1 VNPLNLIETEPGA
14 YSLTM
19 YTGQLPVDPVVH
31 ESGHVPNGP
40 FWDGVAEWLVRTRM
54 PALDGRFE
62 YDSEGG
68 MFCAYGSD
76 RVALE
81 ELRTGMTAVATG
93 VEDIRELIAAAED
106 AGFEFDD

>member
-1 VNPLNLIETEPGA
+1 MNPLSLIETEPGA

-19 YTGQLPVDPVVH
+19 YTGDLPVDLVV
-31 ESGHVPNGP
+31 EELGHVPNGV

-76 RVALE
+76 RTALE
-81 ELRTGMTAVATG
+81 ELRDGMAPAATS
-93 VEDIRELIAAAED
+93 VDQVRALMAAAEE

>member
-1 VNPLNLIETEPGA
+1 VNPLNLFETEPGA

-19 YTGQLPVDPVVH
+19 YTGDLPVDAAV
-31 ESGHVPNGP
+31 EELGHVPNGP

-76 RVALE
+76 RAALE
-81 ELRTGMTAVATG
+81 QLRDGMTAATTSVG
-93 VEDIRELIAAAED
+93 QVRELVTAAEE